1 MEGFDVMTPTEMED
15 MLRNHD
21 LRLQAIEQILP
32 TLATREELRVGL
44 EEVRRHTDI
53 RFESLHDDIVKVAD
67 GVAALSVQVQAT
79 NQMMAQALVRL
90 DRHELRLDAMDAKLR
105 TTDTKLNALDAK
117 VDGLD
122 AKVNALDAKVDGLDE
137 KVNATNARLDVTAAK
152 LDTTVVTV
160 DATAADIRS
169 LTDRLER
176 RGVI

>member
-1 MEGFDVMTPTEMED
+1 MEGFDVMTPTETED

-79 NQMMAQALVRL
+79 NEMMAQALVRL
-90 DRHELRLDAMDAKLR
+90 DRHELRLDAMDATLR
-105 TTDTKLNALDAK
+105 TTDTKLNAK
-117 VDGLD
+117 VDGLGANLD
-122 AKVNALDAKVDGLDE
+122 AKIDALGEKLNAKVDGLDE
-137 KVNATNARLDVTAAK
+137 KLNATNAR
-152 LDTTVVTV
+152 V
-160 DATAADIRS
+160 DATAADVRS

-176 RGVI
+176 RGLI